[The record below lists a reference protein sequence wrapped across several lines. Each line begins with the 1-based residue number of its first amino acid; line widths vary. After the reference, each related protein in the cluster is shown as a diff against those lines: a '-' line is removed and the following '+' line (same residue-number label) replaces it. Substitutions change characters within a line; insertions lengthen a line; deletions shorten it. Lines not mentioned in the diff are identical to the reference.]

1 LSQTKICVIP
11 MRARQQK
18 YLAPLA
24 KFVAIAFIA
33 NTTAMSVARA
43 DAEEDA
49 GAKSTS
55 RLPFMA
61 EEARK
66 RGYDLPLPFGA
77 SLVVIGLGNREI
89 DVSDVRIGI
98 NGNPPQSVSQF
109 LDLGS
114 HSDVFN
120 ANLKFDAWLLPF
132 LNVYAIAGYVH
143 NTSNTHIRVTL
154 PRPGPNPGTV
164 VFDKDVETELD
175 GLVGGVGT
183 TLAGGIGNFYGVVDV
198 NYVQS
203 DLGFDDKFSALIASA
218 RAGYIGKLGTLPLQ
232 LWLGVGNWDTAAT
245 AKGHGELSTGDRFDF
260 EADQHPH
267 TRWMY
272 DVGGNLEISKRF
284 QLVVD
289 LGTDLQGGYFVI
301 LGPTYRF

>member
-1 LSQTKICVIP
+1 MIAMCDRKQ
-11 MRARQQK
+11 RA
-18 YLAPLA
+18 LGSWAI
-24 KFVAIAFIA
+24 FVAIAGIA
-33 NTTAMSVARA
+33 NFAAASLARA
-43 DAEEDA
+43 EAEDDS

-154 PRPGPNPGTV
+154 PKPGPNPGTI

-203 DLGFDDKFSALIASA
+203 DLGFDDKFSARS
-218 RAGYIGKLGTLPLQ
+218 
-232 LWLGVGNWDTAAT
+232 
-245 AKGHGELSTGDRFDF
+245 E
-260 EADQHPH
+260 
-267 TRWMY
+267 
-272 DVGGNLEISKRF
+272 
-284 QLVVD
+284 
-289 LGTDLQGGYFVI
+289 
-301 LGPTYRF
+301 